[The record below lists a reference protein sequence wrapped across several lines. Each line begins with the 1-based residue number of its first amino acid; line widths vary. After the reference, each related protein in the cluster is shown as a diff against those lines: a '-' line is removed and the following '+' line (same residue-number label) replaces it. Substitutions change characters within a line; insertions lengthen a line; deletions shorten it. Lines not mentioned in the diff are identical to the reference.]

1 MTKELWLN
9 LPVKDVNRSR
19 DFFTK
24 IGFSFAP
31 GPGNTSTSAPLQI
44 GSKGVIVMLFEEN
57 LFKRF
62 SGNELADT
70 SKVSEVLI
78 SFDAESPAEV
88 DEIAQKVTAA
98 GGVIYA
104 QPGESEGWMYACGF
118 CDPDGHRWNPL
129 FMDMSKMNG

>member
-1 MTKELWLN
+1 
-9 LPVKDVNRSR
+9 
-19 DFFTK
+19 
-24 IGFSFAP
+24 
-31 GPGNTSTSAPLQI
+31 
-44 GSKGVIVMLFEEN
+44 
-57 LFKRF
+57 
-62 SGNELADT
+62 
-70 SKVSEVLI
+70 VLI